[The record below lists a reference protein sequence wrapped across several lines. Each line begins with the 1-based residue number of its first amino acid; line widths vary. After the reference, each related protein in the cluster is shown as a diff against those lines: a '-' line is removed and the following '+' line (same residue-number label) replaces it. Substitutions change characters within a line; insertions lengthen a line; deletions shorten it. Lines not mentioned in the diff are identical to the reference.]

1 MRLTYF
7 DGKDIVLT
15 PGEVQSRKYSHHT
28 RVKDVEN
35 IFVDKTSCKTLNS
48 VSRMIN

>member
-28 RVKDVEN
+28 SVKDVET

-48 VSRMIN
+48 V